1 MPEARK
7 REPVVPAKV
16 KIVVKELLDQRVY
29 DLAAAAAKAG
39 LTTYLAR
46 RYLKRPNV
54 LRYFREERAPTLGA
68 DHSHGVE
75 QCVAAMC
82 SDAHSDRSHWRF
94 FMSADRWP
102 DHMAVP
108 TFGPADGV
116 PEMWDYRISARMA
129 EWPNHSVMP

>member
-54 LRYFREERAPTLGA
+54 LRYFREERAAALGA

-82 SDAHSDRSHWRF
+82 SDAHSDRSHWRIF
-94 FMSADRWP
+94 HERRLARPHGCADVRARGWRARNVGLSDISAD
-102 DHMAVP
+102 
-108 TFGPADGV
+108 G
-116 PEMWDYRISARMA
+116 RMVK
-129 EWPNHSVMP
+129 S